1 MRVPSRSFT
10 VEMGVRSLRLS
21 KRKVHFFYRA
31 YHVISTHHDFTLY
44 SLYRLSSLGI
54 PRDPVYTEPGSA
66 SFNPQVYKHT
76 RHNKVQAKVKALVRY
91 SLVSIWI
98 LSY

>member
-54 PRDPVYTEPGSA
+54 PRDPVYTEPRSA
-66 SFNPQVYKHT
+66 SFSPQVYKHA
-76 RHNKVQAKVKALVRY
+76 KVQAKVKALVRY

-98 LSY
+98 LS